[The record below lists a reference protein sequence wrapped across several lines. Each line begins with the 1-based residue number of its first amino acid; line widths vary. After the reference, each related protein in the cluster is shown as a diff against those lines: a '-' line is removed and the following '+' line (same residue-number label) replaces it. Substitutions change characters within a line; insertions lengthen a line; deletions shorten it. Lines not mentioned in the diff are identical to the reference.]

1 MKKSDLTMIIFVA
14 LVAGFVSFLITNS
27 LLGDERK
34 PVESVKS
41 TIVFSSQVDEPNPF
55 VFRVEDADSKGSINP
70 TVPIVTGNGGETSPE
85 TCNGA
90 MSRLEDVVKETELAF
105 DKLLSSSDPMSQAE
119 VDMLKSSKAKVL
131 ETSELVNDKKSICEF
146 SDSDYAKMS
155 SWLDSIASK
164 HDQLLE
170 RQNL

>member
-1 MKKSDLTMIIFVA
+1 
-14 LVAGFVSFLITNS
+14 
-27 LLGDERK
+27 
-34 PVESVKS
+34 
-41 TIVFSSQVDEPNPF
+41 
-55 VFRVEDADSKGSINP
+55 
-70 TVPIVTGNGGETSPE
+70 
-85 TCNGA
+85 
-90 MSRLEDVVKETELAF
+90 MSRLEDIVKETELAF

-119 VDMLKSSKAKVL
+119 VDMLKASKAKVL